1 MNIFMYY
8 IMTQRINMMLTTS
21 RPSNISRSITTN
33 TQQQTPINTNI
44 SRINV
49 SRFNRRSIFV
59 AKGRTGG
66 SGG

>member
-1 MNIFMYY
+1 MYY
-8 IMTQRINMMLTTS
+8 IITQRINMMLTTS

-49 SRFNRRSIFV
+49 SRFNMRSIFV